1 MSQRPSTQRAR
12 TRAGLSLPFVAGLAG
27 LSVGVAVLTVQL
39 HPPVTPNK
47 AGLPVI
53 PALPAPRLAKPRS
66 SPPAL
71 PPANAPQGGSN
82 LLAPSPSPPVNQA
95 AVTPAPISA
104 AAPLRN
110 VGNGPPA
117 TPPVVATLQEDVHFV
132 VETHA
137 PQVKACYDRAF
148 RASSAPPAGRV
159 ELRFTLVDRDGVG
172 RAQDVETGLNLLG
185 SPQVAA
191 CLAELL
197 TEWRFPRPLA
207 PQQVQY
213 PFLFA
218 PTQPE

>member
-1 MSQRPSTQRAR
+1 MSQRPSTQRAQ
-12 TRAGLSLPFVAGLAG
+12 TRAGLSLPFVAGLVG

-39 HPPVTPNK
+39 HPPVTPDN
-47 AGLPVI
+47 AGLPAV

-71 PPANAPQGGSN
+71 PPANVPQAGNPLQAS
-82 LLAPSPSPPVNQA
+82 SPASPVRQPA
-95 AVTPAPISA
+95 ITPAPIST
-104 AAPLRN
+104 AAPVQN
-110 VGNGPPA
+110 VGSGPPA
-117 TPPVVATLQEDVHFV
+117 TPPVLGTLQEDVHFV

-191 CLAELL
+191 CLTELL

-213 PFLFA
+213 PFLFV
-218 PTQPE
+218 PTQP